1 MWSYKSSGLYTI
13 YCHHRIIHK
22 RKHFF
27 NLRFLHIK
35 EEIDVG
41 VNHWSAYVDR
51 GNYREK
57 YQIKPRSEEEP
68 PSFGKNPHV
77 DTHPNA
83 AGHKNIADQLWEYYE
98 TNFL

>member
-1 MWSYKSSGLYTI
+1 MAMRSPFFKDLYA
-13 YCHHRIIHK
+13 Y